1 VTPYKA
7 KGSSGSLRQWKKV
20 VRASL
25 ANRGWTCTVL
35 PEKHSIEAL
44 GDEVCLGSQS
54 KKERR
59 YVSVPNSSLE
69 SLAVA
74 VDQPRQQP

>member
-1 VTPYKA
+1 M
-7 KGSSGSLRQWKKV
+7 
-20 VRASL
+20 
-25 ANRGWTCTVL
+25 VL
-35 PEKHSIEAL
+35 PEKQSIEAL